1 MFNLFFMI
9 AWLHF
14 YIFTFFSS
22 LQFLSTRTQVQKILA
37 AFTSSEDEIAIKE
50 FNQTSSADLTTG
62 EGNH

>member
-14 YIFTFFSS
+14 YIFT
-22 LQFLSTRTQVQKILA
+22 KILA
-37 AFTSSEDEIAIKE
+37 TFTSSEDEIAIKE